1 MLKRA
6 GIAVALFVPCL
17 VIAQSDTPQAAEAA
31 YERKDYATCGEIF
44 SRLGHQKN
52 NQSLLY
58 NAASCFALAGS
69 KEAAFTL
76 LDEIVRNGWVNT
88 NHLRNDLDLQS
99 LRTDR
104 RWNEILERSDANW
117 TKKFGDVNRELW
129 AIREADDADRQPEH
143 VDAKAVIERDRA
155 RLLRVKEII
164 AAGGL
169 KTAMDYFIAA
179 MIHQH
184 GSAPEDFLGARS
196 LALRAVEL
204 DPTNTRAKWL
214 VAAAQDRHLLSI
226 GKPQIYGTQFRKI
239 EGVWQLEPIDET
251 AVTDEER
258 AKWNVPT
265 LAEAKR
271 RAEKMK

>member
-1 MLKRA
+1 
-6 GIAVALFVPCL
+6 
-17 VIAQSDTPQAAEAA
+17 
-31 YERKDYATCGEIF
+31 
-44 SRLGHQKN
+44 
-52 NQSLLY
+52 
-58 NAASCFALAGS
+58 
-69 KEAAFTL
+69 
-76 LDEIVRNGWVNT
+76 VRGGWANT

-99 LRTDR
+99 LRKDP

-143 VDAKAVIERDRA
+143 VDAEAVIERDRA

-184 GSAPEDFLGARS
+184 GSTPDDFLAARP

-214 VAAAQDRHLLSI
+214 VAAAQDRYLLSI
-226 GKPQIYGTQFRKI
+226 GKPQIYGTQFKKI
-239 EGVWQLEPIDET
+239 EGVWHLEPIDET

-271 RAEKMK
+271 RAKEMK